1 MVQTPEQIVDNKRD
15 LSQPVS
21 QDRSPLQFIKNATA
35 SKATPDGTVGRPSLS
50 PPKSPSL
57 SSTKPA
63 AVAVSATATRVVAQ
77 AVHRDPRHSGSS
89 RSPPRSPQQ
98 DFFMNA
104 FASASSILGAGGPQL
119 PNLGSSTSRDTAV
132 GSERTPLPPKKS
144 QTDEG
149 VEIDLGTGDGGAET
163 STRAIDLQPNFSR
176 ESNISIDE
184 DAAAVDAELLNS
196 VGNFIDSLSGHGQ
209 RSRVKEGQ
217 TGISSN
223 SKVESPVASEQKE
236 GDIEDAAAAIDD
248 IRSDDEGE
256 EEEEE
261 EDAAAAID
269 KSRSSDDASEEGGNV
284 VDPTIRENIGAFID
298 SLQHSKDQKSSNPSS
313 SGNNDEK
320 IPAVQEQSKSEK
332 ESTGGLECEDDDAFI
347 LDINALEAATAQV
360 DHTTSESKDDE
371 ETPQEIPSV
380 ARSDSGDVNSEK
392 EPEQCESGAFGTSDS
407 GVQLGAAD
415 ATSSHGGV
423 VLEPKST
430 ALRAIKEYKKLCVSS
445 EGLSPSDEEM
455 LELYVGKAT
464 YLLESKVPIK
474 EAAAQILRS
483 SRKHGVSDD
492 VVIKI
497 FQAIK
502 AVGYDTSKAENQ
514 PEATQ
519 LTKDVDEAEP
529 LIGNEQKKPVDE
541 ASSPASN
548 DESVNRT
555 DEDDCLIASTEPPI
569 HLPPPA
575 TSDLFDDE
583 ESYDSDVSETFQRKT
598 VAEMRNVND
607 GDMEVY
613 LMDEENVEVAYIDE
627 AGGADAVDD
636 VTNEK
641 EEKSDNHI
649 SQPEETTT
657 TDGNDQ
663 KVDTPLKDGDVEI
676 SPKQHEKLK
685 RRSPRGT
692 KGSKSNKRA
701 IDDNIPAANDE
712 LAPVASYEYYQ
723 PGEPEKDFKKM
734 ILRQQIFQKQSL
746 EEQPGD
752 GDSVQLGGVA
762 AAIAITQ
769 RSPRHKSQSNKILYS
784 KRPVYRRSYQ
794 ERTREHSGYFDI
806 DFYSLSDATAINQEA
821 HRLDEESWEDRDVK
835 QRFLHEKSIS
845 FSRNWFGEY
854 FSLREFARA
863 FIWTHS
869 LMPHAI

>member
-1 MVQTPEQIVDNKRD
+1 
-15 LSQPVS
+15 
-21 QDRSPLQFIKNATA
+21 
-35 SKATPDGTVGRPSLS
+35 
-50 PPKSPSL
+50 
-57 SSTKPA
+57 
-63 AVAVSATATRVVAQ
+63 
-77 AVHRDPRHSGSS
+77 
-89 RSPPRSPQQ
+89 
-98 DFFMNA
+98 MNA

-119 PNLGSSTSRDTAV
+119 PNLGSGTSRDKGIV
-132 GSERTPLPPKKS
+132 SEQTPLPPKKRH
-144 QTDEG
+144 TDEG
-149 VEIDLGTGDGGAET
+149 VEIDLDARDGGAQM

-176 ESNISIDE
+176 ESNISVDE
-184 DAAAVDAELLNS
+184 GAAAVDAELLDS

-209 RSRVKEGQ
+209 RSGAKEGQ
-217 TGISSN
+217 IGISSN
-223 SKVESPVASEQKE
+223 SKVESPAATEQKE
-236 GDIEDAAAAIDD
+236 GGIDAAAAIDD

-261 EDAAAAID
+261 DAAAAID
-269 KSRSSDDASEEGGNV
+269 ESRSSDDASEEGENV
-284 VDPTIRENIGAFID
+284 VDPTMRENIGALID
-298 SLQHSKDQKSSNPSS
+298 SLQHSEDHKRGDPSS

-320 IPAVQEQSKSEK
+320 TPTAQQSKDEK
-332 ESTGGLECEDDDAFI
+332 ESTVGLECEDDDAFV

-360 DHTTSESKDDE
+360 DHTTSESKDDG
-371 ETPQEIPSV
+371 ETSQEILSV
-380 ARSDSGDVNSEK
+380 AKSDSGDVSSEK

-430 ALRAIKEYKKLCVSS
+430 ALRAIEEYKKLCVSS

-464 YLLESKVPIK
+464 NLLESKVPIK

-502 AVGYDTSKAENQ
+502 AVGYDTSKAESQ

-529 LIGNEQKKPVDE
+529 LTGNDQKKPVEE

-548 DESVNRT
+548 DGSVNRT
-555 DEDDCLIASTEPPI
+555 DEDDCLKASTEPPL

-575 TSDLFDDE
+575 TSDPFDDE

-627 AGGADAVDD
+627 AGEADAVDD

-641 EEKSDNHI
+641 EEEEEEEEKSDTQI
-649 SQPEETTT
+649 SQPEEATT

-663 KVDTPLKDGDVEI
+663 KVDTPPDGDVKI
-676 SPKQHEKLK
+676 SPKQHEKLQ

-701 IDDNIPAANDE
+701 IDDNIPAAIDE

-734 ILRQQIFQKQSL
+734 ILRQQIFQKQSV

-794 ERTREHSGYFDI
+794 ERTREHSGYFDV

-854 FSLREFARA
+854 FLCVKKFARA
-863 FIWTHS
+863 FIWTYS
-869 LMPHAI
+869 LMHHAI